1 MQAEVLDEDS
11 NVMEELSE
19 GENFGDKSL
28 IYNTSMQ
35 SSVLAVTHVDVFSIN
50 QKDFESVLHD
60 HPNSRDSIAELAEK
74 QYGQTMVIIQDWTH
88 ILWSLFNIELLY
100 HDMIIILVHDIY
112 E

>member
-1 MQAEVLDEDS
+1 MLDEDS

-74 QYGQTMVIIQDWTH
+74 QYGQTMVIIQD
-88 ILWSLFNIELLY
+88 
-100 HDMIIILVHDIY
+100 
-112 E
+112 